1 VKNIGKLAALG
12 AVLALSASAV
22 AETLTLGSYAT
33 GAPANGNQNTAINYD
48 GSVLQAT
55 GPYLADPST
64 KISSGTHNTYA
75 IDPGV
80 WTPPLAGTTYVSNDA
95 GNGPG
100 GAPTVVQ
107 PNGYYTYDTTFTA
120 IGGTYAGMISLLADD
135 TVAVYLNNV
144 LIVPAGAIGGDT
156 KCADNVPNC
165 SMVDNV
171 AWAGNLLAGTNKLTF
186 VVEQTALNSEGFD
199 FKATLSSTTPEP
211 SSLILMGSG
220 LVSAAGMV
228 IRRRRAVA

>member
-1 VKNIGKLAALG
+1 MKNLGKFAVLG
-12 AVLALSASAV
+12 AVLAFSASAAF

-48 GSVLQAT
+48 GSIPSA
-55 GPYLADPST
+55 GPYLANPSGEIT
-64 KISSGTHNTYA
+64 SGTNSTFA
-75 IDPGV
+75 LAPGV
-80 WTPPLAGTTYVSNDA
+80 WAPPLPNTTYVGNNA
-95 GNGPG
+95 GDGPG
-100 GAPTVVQ
+100 GNPSVVQ

-120 IGGTYAGMISLLADD
+120 QGGTYAGFISLLADD

-144 LIVPAGAIGGDT
+144 LLVPAGAVGADT

-165 SMVDNV
+165 SVVDTVFFTSNLN
-171 AWAGNLLAGTNKLTF
+171 AGSNKLTF
-186 VVEQTALNSEGFD
+186 VVEQTDVNSTGFD
-199 FKATLSSTTPEP
+199 FSAQVSNTPEP